1 MKRSKHISRT
11 ALCLLLI
18 LTSLLTTAG
27 CGKSHSPVS
36 TAPHQTTVATI
47 PAVPTT
53 PAIPSTPSA
62 DTEEP
67 AAFGTPILRFAV
79 TSDVHIREAS
89 ANMESYVRLEQFY
102 KTAYAYSDAQTDYN
116 KLDGIFFIGDLTNGG
131 TPTQYTY
138 FFDYVNTH
146 TRTGTVARAVIGNH
160 EFYATGYYTNT
171 SLAQAPLKFLEYT
184 GYEAVDSHQVIGGYH
199 FIFLGMD
206 LYSKNTNTYF
216 SGEKQ
221 QWLIKELNAA
231 VADDPN
237 KPIFVFQHQPP
248 KNTVVGSYGQNGDAG
263 LKVILEKYPQV
274 IDFSGHSHRP
284 LSNPRSI
291 WQGNFTALNT
301 GSLAY
306 LSTVFP
312 DHKSYKDGGI
322 TATDKEGSWNTG
334 DDASERNG
342 GMYYIVEVDKN
353 HTARVLIYNIFTE
366 SLWGEPYIIDS
377 LNPADFRY
385 TDGRKKSA
393 ETPVFAENA
402 ALTVASA
409 GETATITIPQASCKD
424 IVQCYRVEVYE
435 GETLQGTYYAL
446 SCTYY
451 GDATPSSVKAKIDK
465 LTPGT
470 AYTAKVYAVSSWAK
484 ESEPLKLDFTA
495 TN

>member
-1 MKRSKHISRT
+1 MKQAKHIFRK

-18 LTSLLTTAG
+18 ATSLLAVGCSKAKTPEPTNPSAATQPTAATNPTVPVE
-27 CGKSHSPVS
+27 KPVS
-36 TAPHQTTVATI
+36 F
-47 PAVPTT
+47 
-53 PAIPSTPSA
+53 
-62 DTEEP
+62 DK
-67 AAFGTPILRFAV
+67 PILRFAV

-89 ANMESYVRLEQFY
+89 ANMESYARLEQFY
-102 KTAYAYSDAQTDYN
+102 KTVYAYSDAQTDYN
-116 KLDGIFFIGDLTNGG
+116 KLDGVFFIGDITNGG

-146 TRTGTVARAVIGNH
+146 TRTGTIARAVIGNH
-160 EFYATGYYTNT
+160 EFYATGYYTST
-171 SLAQAPLKFLEYT
+171 SLARAPLKFLEYS
-184 GYEAVDSHQVIGGYH
+184 GYETIDSHQVIGGYH

-206 LYSKNTNTYF
+206 LYDKNTNTYF
-216 SGEKQ
+216 SPTKQ

-237 KPIFVFQHQPP
+237 KPIFVFQHEPP
-248 KNTVVGSYGQNGDAG
+248 KSTVVGSYGQNGDVG

-291 WQGNFTALNT
+291 WQGNFTALST

-322 TATDKEGSWNTG
+322 TATDKEGGWSTG
-334 DDASERNG
+334 DDSSERNG

-353 HTARVLIYNIFTE
+353 HIVRVLIYNIFTE
-366 SLWGEPYIIDS
+366 SLWGEPYILDS
-377 LNPADFRY
+377 LNPADFKY
-385 TDGRKKSA
+385 TDARKKSA

-402 ALTVASA
+402 ALAVQTA
-409 GETATITIPQASCKD
+409 GETATVTIPQATCKD
-424 IVQCYRVEVYE
+424 VVQSYRVKIYE
-435 GETLQGTYYAL
+435 GEALKGTYYAL

-451 GDATPSSVKAKIDK
+451 GDATPAAVKAKIDK

-484 ESEPLKLDFTA
+484 ESEPLTLDFTA
-495 TN
+495 